1 MRGQRSI
8 RRRRNAR
15 RDGGLIATVN
25 VCETFVSIQGES
37 TYAGLSCYFIRLA
50 GCNLRCRYCD
60 TTYAYVPGLDVPV
73 PDLVAEFRASK
84 AAIVEITGGEPL
96 LQPGFRELAA
106 ALRDQGGKPVLVET
120 NGSMDISAIPA
131 GVIAIMDVKCPGSGV
146 SEAMDPANIG
156 RLRPQD
162 EVKFVLSDR
171 QDYEWAGDFVRRH
184 NLPTRCH
191 AVLFSPVFG
200 KLPAKEVGQW
210 ILDDGLPVRVQVQLH
225 KALGMK

>member
-1 MRGQRSI
+1 M
-8 RRRRNAR
+8 
-15 RDGGLIATVN
+15 ATVN

-60 TTYAYVPGLDVPV
+60 TTYAYAPGLDVPV
-73 PDLVAEFRASK
+73 PDLVAKCRASK

-131 GVIAIMDVKCPGSGV
+131 GVVAIMDVKWPGSGV
-146 SEAMDPANIG
+146 SEAMDSANIG

-184 NLPTRCH
+184 SLATRCH

-210 ILDDGLPVRVQVQLH
+210 ILDDGLPVRVQAQLH
-225 KALGMK
+225 KMLGMK

>member
-1 MRGQRSI
+1 M
-8 RRRRNAR
+8 
-15 RDGGLIATVN
+15 ATVS

-60 TTYAYVPGLDVPV
+60 TTYAYNPGLDAPI
-73 PDLVAEFRASK
+73 PDLVAECRANP

-96 LQPGFRELAA
+96 LQPGFRELAT

-120 NGSMDISAIPA
+120 NGSLDISAIPA
-131 GVIAIMDVKCPGSGV
+131 GVIAIMDIKCPGSGA
-146 SEAMDPANIG
+146 SEAMDPANIA

-162 EVKFVLSDR
+162 EVKFVLGDR
-171 QDYEWAGDFVRRH
+171 TDYEWARDFVRRH
-184 NLPTRCH
+184 SLATRCH

-200 KLPAKEVGQW
+200 KLPAKDVAQW
-210 ILDDGLPVRVQVQLH
+210 IVVDGLPVRVQVQLH
-225 KALGMK
+225 KVLGMK

>member
-1 MRGQRSI
+1 MG
-8 RRRRNAR
+8 
-15 RDGGLIATVN
+15 TVN

-37 TYAGLSCYFIRLA
+37 TYAGLNCYFIRLA

-60 TTYAYVPGLDVPV
+60 ATYAYNPGLDVPIL
-73 PDLVAEFRASK
+73 DLVTECRGNK

-96 LQPGFRELAA
+96 LQSGFRELAA

-120 NGSMDISAIPA
+120 NGSRDISAIPT
-131 GVIAIMDVKCPGSGV
+131 GVIAIMDVKCPASGA
-146 SEAMDPANIG
+146 SEAMDLANIG

-171 QDYEWAGDFVRRH
+171 ADYEWARDFVRRH
-184 NLPTRCH
+184 NLATRCH

-210 ILDDGLPVRVQVQLH
+210 IVDDGLPVRVQVQLH
-225 KALGMK
+225 KVLGIK